1 MDDILNLLKLVIQS
15 RLLLEE
21 KFLNS
26 AEKLR
31 MTVSSVK

>member
-21 KFLNS
+21 KFFNS
-26 AEKLR
+26 ADKLR
-31 MTVSSVK
+31 MVVSSNK